1 MLKKLSV
8 VAFVAIG
15 LAAYSTLSK
24 VDAEDKKTELPK
36 PDAEGFITIFNGTDL
51 TGWEGLTDYWE
62 VKDGVISGHET
73 KDKSK
78 QTFLIWKGSN
88 VSDFELR
95 LKYKFA
101 TKEGNSGIQF
111 RSKVLGAKD
120 FRVGGYQADFDA
132 GGGYDG
138 CIYDEGSVAG
148 GRGIMSTRGEKTV
161 WDADTKRKNEKL
173 GEKDLKKVIK
183 VGDWNDV
190 VLRAEGNHITYSIN
204 GELMTDLIDESPKAL
219 KEGVL
224 ALQCHAGF
232 TMDIQ
237 FKDIKIKLLESKLT
251 EKK

>member
-51 TGWEGLTDYWE
+51 TGWEGLADYWE
-62 VKDGVISGHET
+62 VKERRYLRPRDERQIEADVPDLEGKQCQRFRIAFEIQVRNQGREFGHSVPIEVLVPRTSGLAAT
-73 KDKSK
+73 
-78 QTFLIWKGSN
+78 
-88 VSDFELR
+88 R
-95 LKYKFA
+95 L
-101 TKEGNSGIQF
+101 T
-111 RSKVLGAKD
+111 
-120 FRVGGYQADFDA
+120 
-132 GGGYDG
+132 
-138 CIYDEGSVAG
+138 
-148 GRGIMSTRGEKTV
+148 STLA
-161 WDADTKRKNEKL
+161 ADTMAAFMTKAASPAAGHHEHARREDGLGCRYQCKNEKL

-204 GELMTDLIDESPKAL
+204 GELMTDLIDESPKVL